1 PLRRVRELWR
11 QDSAPDAPGR
21 LRRVRHDDGGPVH
34 SARRPAR
41 LLQLL
46 LQQGARDSAPPQL
59 NTRPAL
65 ASDPEAQTQLARLLG
80 DDALRTAGPEAL
92 RRAADEHFDRLV
104 DGIVAE
110 AAAS

>member
-1 PLRRVRELWR
+1 M
-11 QDSAPDAPGR
+11 
-21 LRRVRHDDGGPVH
+21 
-34 SARRPAR
+34 
-41 LLQLL
+41 
-46 LQQGARDSAPPQL
+46 
-59 NTRPAL
+59 

-110 AAAS
+110 AAASDDVTDRESALSFVALRLQSLAGVLDGQQTSRLLEAVQERVNTW